1 MRIWTAHLDQ
11 LSTARLAELESLLD
25 ETERARAARF
35 HFARDRRHY
44 VAARGLLRERIGCAL
59 DVSPTSVQFSIGP
72 RGKPSAAQTN
82 REDRSLRFN
91 LSHSAGWAIFAVSWD
106 HEVGIDLESRARL
119 TANSDEHLSGLAAR
133 VLSARELSLWRALPD
148 AAARHSAFIRA
159 WTRKEAYAKAT
170 GAGVFDGL
178 REIEVILDAAAPEPS
193 LIITQPCDRAPN
205 GWTLHDLDAPD
216 GFAAALAVERPRG

>member
-35 HFARDRRHY
+35 YFARDRRHY
-44 VAARGLLRERIGCAL
+44 VAARGMLRERIACAL
-59 DVSPTSVQFSIGP
+59 DVAPASVQFAFGP
-72 RGKPSAAQTN
+72 RGKPFVAQTD
-82 REDRSLRFN
+82 REGRSPRFN
-91 LSHSAGWAIFAVSWD
+91 LSHSAGWAIFALAWD

-119 TANSDEHLSGLAAR
+119 VADSDEHLSGLAAR
-133 VLSARELSLWRALPD
+133 VLSTGELSLWRALPD
-148 AAARHSAFIRA
+148 DVARHAAFIRA

-178 REIEVILDAAAPEPS
+178 RDVEVILDAAAPEPS

-216 GFAAALAVERPRG
+216 GFAAALAVARPRG